1 MKDFKELLKFC
12 LIIYA
17 WIAAWAIVVNIG
29 YKLIFD

>member
-1 MKDFKELLKFC
+1 MKDFNPLLKFC
-12 LIIYA
+12 VFLIS